1 MAAPQKDKGRDKSEA
16 KIEDSL
22 AKLQRDLQQEA
33 QEHIAASEKAK
44 ALIAALKQKSKS

>member
-1 MAAPQKDKGRDKSEA
+1 MAAPQKDKDRDKSEE

-22 AKLQRDLQQEA
+22 AKLQRELQQDA
-33 QEHIAASEKAK
+33 KQHIAASEKAK